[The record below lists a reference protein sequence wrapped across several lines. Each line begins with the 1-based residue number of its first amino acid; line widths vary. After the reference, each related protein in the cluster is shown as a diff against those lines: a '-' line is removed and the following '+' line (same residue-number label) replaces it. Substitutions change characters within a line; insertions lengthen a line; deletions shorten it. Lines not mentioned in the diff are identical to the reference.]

1 MRLKLTRTGG
11 FAGIKLP
18 PVEVDTAK
26 LPPKVAR
33 RVESLV
39 AGANFFELPKTL
51 SVKKPQPDRFQYSL
65 QIAREDGSSIASP
78 AMKRRPAANC
88 ATCSMPSKTSGRH
101 KLRNDGGPE
110 SANGGCFRRLV
121 RGRCDHSFAFTEV
134 CAMPVMKRAPS
145 HTSTSPR

>member
-65 QIAREDGSSIASP
+65 QIAREDG
-78 AMKRRPAANC
+78 REHCVTCDEEAAG
-88 ATCSMPSKTSGRH
+88 SE
-101 KLRNDGGPE
+101 LRDLLYTVQN
-110 SANGGCFRRLV
+110 LKQV
-121 RGRCDHSFAFTEV
+121 
-134 CAMPVMKRAPS
+134 
-145 HTSTSPR
+145 